1 MITDG
6 LTIVIISILF
16 YINFDFILFSFIVI
30 EAYNINIFICCFPER
45 GFIMGVSYTGELFGR
60 ESILGSLSNRLEI
73 ALKGKGCIDLLH
85 GDAGIGK
92 TAIINKFTTLH
103 PEAQTLY
110 VQCSALTDA
119 DDLYKPCSDLLNSI
133 ESIKWQEQSKVKKFF
148 GSFNMEKVFD
158 VGGKILGFIPGLEL
172 PSAIIDLAISAYAG
186 DTNPEVL
193 AETYKND
200 KVKLYSDIILGLSME
215 KPLVVVFDDLHWADR
230 GTINVFK
237 HIFQIMLES
246 RQGLNDKKFN
256 LLLIGS
262 LRGSEAKADSLH
274 NGINEMFSFMDRYNF
289 GRTQKLMIQHEVQE
303 LDAASVQALITY
315 NFDNDEKLSD
325 GLKRWLCESSNGNPL
340 LVSNLIDVLREN
352 GAVES
357 TSTGWVDFN
366 EVSYIS
372 DSPVLKGRML
382 RLEKQGAFRSKSVVA
397 LEALRNL
404 TDTELKILYVAS
416 IFKEYFTI
424 ESLAHV
430 CKIIESDLYWPINR
444 LIKMGFI
451 VEQGEVDNGLE
462 VQNRYQIKSKALIE
476 ALRNDMSVHQT
487 NYYEESLGEYYSS
500 KIKAI
505 DYVEEAVDN
514 LDLSDLVAKPV
525 ISDKYSKINKVRDFY
540 HKMASYHYMKG
551 KNSLKAIE
559 HGLFGIERLVERYKE
574 TKEQTPSPLELD
586 GLYKTIE
593 SQISLYD
600 TLFDK
605 VIDELILVKN
615 NDNELIQHLKIRALK
630 IYAQFYGCFGQYSKA
645 TQYLNTALMLTSFTE
660 SEIDDAELMLAVAEI
675 NIDSGNFTK
684 AGQIIGKLLDYLEE
698 YGDSWESSQYDD
710 IIEKLLDLISFDS
723 SLQAKYLSK
732 VSSIAVEF
740 NSECIVDAKF
750 AELEFYLRHNNLE
763 SAKALIVQIERTHSD
778 INWAHY
784 LGIQLCTLSLYN
796 IPKDINK
803 QLERLA
809 DDWDAQYNYK
819 VKKEYQWGLNV
830 CNLFLPILLKEIK
843 VLDEDSL
850 STTVEET
857 LTLLSWLYSLLRL
870 NPDIAIED
878 YTDDEH
884 IQSVYKDRVLELQSQ
899 AINIL
904 DVNKHNIDLQAIYNW
919 FYDQIKSGLYIEERD
934 SILRYFLTSWPE
946 YIANKHI
953 EYLFTESMNSIE
965 ILSNISRYENNI
977 VAWRDYYLIKPSH
990 GLADLVVHSL
1000 EEAIKALGNN
1010 LLVVK
1015 LVNDI
1020 LLEIND
1026 FKQLVDCNK
1035 YIKLAV
1041 DICLEYSEYHK
1052 ARNLLKYASK
1062 SLSDELLL
1070 KIDELENK
1078 EYEKCLDKS
1087 NIELFSY
1094 NGEDQFSRF
1103 ITAEKMINRA
1113 ITLFSD
1119 YDDDEQIEDSKILEA
1134 LKLYVNAYKLVK
1146 NNEYAETFIDD
1157 ICESVA
1163 ECIAAIKDVDLSE
1176 FIDIFGN
1183 DCIYEFAELSQLVLQ
1198 FSFQYE
1204 ALKINQTLG
1213 DINRVAEC
1221 LVNMISTVEEA
1232 INPSESDNDDENIEN
1247 EVEKAGLSY
1256 SEVDNA
1262 LKTLDL
1268 SIEDILSLHQQL
1280 LVENTMLDTALEQ
1293 YFEFNDLSGYDFAD
1307 EYIIPSVKSSVEKI
1321 VQNIDNPILTNYV
1334 NSLLAVKNPF

>member
-1 MITDG
+1 MN
-6 LTIVIISILF
+6 L
-16 YINFDFILFSFIVI
+16 NFILFSFLEV
-30 EAYNINIFICCFPER
+30 EEYNIHIIICCFPER
-45 GFIMGVSYTGELFGR
+45 GYIMGVSYTGELFGR
-60 ESILGSLSNRLEI
+60 ESILDSLSNRLEI
-73 ALKGKGCIDLLH
+73 AVKGKGCIDLLH

-92 TAIINKFTTLH
+92 SAIINKFAVLH
-103 PEAQTLY
+103 PEVQTLY

-148 GSFNMEKVFD
+148 GSLNMEKVFD

-340 LVSNLIDVLREN
+340 LLSNLIDVLREN
-352 GAVES
+352 SAVES
-357 TSTGWVDFN
+357 TCNGWVDFN

-372 DSPVLKGRML
+372 DGPVLKGRML

-476 ALRNDMSVHQT
+476 ALRNDMSVHQIT
-487 NYYEESLGEYYSS
+487 YYENSLGEYYSS

-505 DYVEEAVDN
+505 DYMEETVDS

-605 VIDELILVKN
+605 VIDELILVKH

-645 TQYLNTALMLTSFTE
+645 SQYLNTALMLTSFTE
-660 SEIDDAELMLAVAEI
+660 SEIDDAELMVAVAEI
-675 NIDSGNFTK
+675 NIGSGNFTK

-698 YGDSWESSQYDD
+698 YGNSWESSQYDD
-710 IIEKLLDLISFDS
+710 IIENLLLLISIDS
-723 SLQAKYLSK
+723 FLQAKYISK
-732 VSSIAVEF
+732 VTSVAITLK
-740 NSECIVDAKF
+740 SECIIDAQF
-750 AELEFYLRHNNLE
+750 AELEFYLRHNDLE
-763 SAKALIVQIERTHSD
+763 RAKELIIQIESIHSD

-784 LGIQLCTLSLYN
+784 LGDQLSTLSLYK
-796 IPKDINK
+796 IPKDVDE
-803 QLERLA
+803 QLELLA
-809 DDWDAQYNYK
+809 DDWNAQYNYK
-819 VKKEYQWGLNV
+819 VKKDYQWGLNV
-830 CNLFLPILLKEIK
+830 CNLFLPILLKELK
-843 VLDEDSL
+843 SLDADSL
-850 STTVEET
+850 SSTVEET
-857 LTLLSWLYSLLRL
+857 LALLSWLYSLLRL

-878 YTDDEH
+878 YTDDEY
-884 IQSVYKDRVLELQSQ
+884 IQSVNKDRVLELQSQ

-904 DVNKHNIDLQAIYNW
+904 EVNKHNIDLQAIYNW

-934 SILRYFLTSWPE
+934 SILRYFLTSWSE
-946 YIANKHI
+946 YIDSKHI
-953 EYLFTESMNSIE
+953 EYLFIESMNSTE
-965 ILSNISRYENNI
+965 VLSNISRYENNI
-977 VAWRDYYLIKPSH
+977 AAWRDYYLIKPSH

-1015 LVNDI
+1015 LVDDI

-1052 ARNLLKYASK
+1052 ARDLSRHATKM
-1062 SLSDELLL
+1062 LSDELLL
-1070 KIDELENK
+1070 KIDDLENK

-1087 NIELFSY
+1087 NLEVFSY
-1094 NGEDQFSRF
+1094 NGEDQFSKF
-1103 ITAEKMINRA
+1103 ITAEKLINRA
-1113 ITLFSD
+1113 ELLLSD
-1119 YDDDEQIEDSKILEA
+1119 YETSEEIEDSDIIEG
-1134 LKLYVNAYKLVK
+1134 LKLYVPAYNLMK
-1146 NNEYAETFIDD
+1146 NNEYAETKIDD
-1157 ICESVA
+1157 ICE
-1163 ECIAAIKDVDLSE
+1163 CIANYIDALEEVDLSE
-1176 FIDIFGN
+1176 LVDIFGEEA
-1183 DCIYEFAELSQLVLQ
+1183 IYEIPELSKLVLQ
-1198 FSFQYE
+1198 LKFQYE

-1213 DINRVAEC
+1213 DTNRVVEC
-1221 LVNMISTVEEA
+1221 LANMITTVEEA
-1232 INPSESDNDDENIEN
+1232 INPGESDDDEDNIEN
-1247 EVEKAGLSY
+1247 EVDEGLSY
-1256 SEVDNA
+1256 NEVDNA

-1268 SIEDILSLHQQL
+1268 SIEAILSLHQQL

-1293 YFEFNDLSGYDFAD
+1293 YFEFDDLSGYDFAD
-1307 EYIIPSVKSSVEKI
+1307 EYIIPSVKSSVEQI

>member
-1 MITDG
+1 M
-6 LTIVIISILF
+6 S
-16 YINFDFILFSFIVI
+16 
-30 EAYNINIFICCFPER
+30 
-45 GFIMGVSYTGELFGR
+45 VSYVGELFGR
-60 ESILGSLSNRLEI
+60 ESILDSLSNRLDI

-92 TAIINKFTTLH
+92 TAIINKFATLR
-103 PEAQTLY
+103 PEVQTLY

-340 LVSNLIDVLREN
+340 LLSNLIDVLREN

-372 DSPVLKGRML
+372 NSPVLKGRML

-476 ALRNDMSVHQT
+476 ALRNDMSVHQIT
-487 NYYEESLGEYYSS
+487 YYENSLGEYYSS
-500 KIKAI
+500 KIKAV
-505 DYVEEAVDN
+505 DYMEETVDS

-605 VIDELILVKN
+605 VIDELILVKH
-615 NDNELIQHLKIRALK
+615 NDNELIQHLKIHALK
-630 IYAQFYGCFGQYSKA
+630 IYAQFYGCFGEYSKA
-645 TQYLNTALMLTSFTE
+645 NQYLNTALMLTSFTE

-684 AGQIIGKLLDYLEE
+684 AGQIIGKLLGYLEE
-698 YGDSWESSQYDD
+698 YGHSWESSQYDD
-710 IIEKLLDLISFDS
+710 IIEKLLDLISYDS

-763 SAKALIVQIERTHSD
+763 SAKELIVQIEKTHSD

-784 LGIQLCTLSLYN
+784 LGNQLCILSLYN
-796 IPKDINK
+796 IPKDINE
-803 QLERLA
+803 QLELFA

-819 VKKEYQWGLNV
+819 IKDYQWGLNV

-843 VLDEDSL
+843 ELDEDSL
-850 STTVEET
+850 STTVEEI
-857 LTLLSWLYSLLRL
+857 LALLSWLYSLLSL
-870 NPDIAIED
+870 NPYITIKN
-878 YTDDEH
+878 YTDDEY
-884 IQSVYKDRVLELQSQ
+884 IQSVYKGRVLDLQSQ

-904 DVNKHNIDLQAIYNW
+904 EVNKHNIDLQTIYNW
-919 FYDQIKSGLYIEERD
+919 FYNQIKIGLYTEERD
-934 SILRYFLTSWPE
+934 SILRCFLTSWPE
-946 YIANKHI
+946 YIDSKHI
-953 EYLFTESMNSIE
+953 EYLFTESMNSTE

-977 VAWRDYYLIKPSH
+977 AAWRDYYLIKPSH
-990 GLADLVVHSL
+990 GLAGLIVHSL
-1000 EEAIKALGNN
+1000 EEIIKSLGNN
-1010 LLVVK
+1010 SFVVK
-1015 LVNDI
+1015 LVDGI
-1020 LLEIND
+1020 LLKIID
-1026 FKQLVDCNK
+1026 FKQLIDCDK
-1035 YIKLAV
+1035 YIRLAV
-1041 DICLEYSEYHK
+1041 DICLEYSEYHE

-1062 SLSDELLL
+1062 SLSNELII

-1078 EYEKCLDKS
+1078 EYEKLLDK
-1087 NIELFSY
+1087 NKVELFSY
-1094 NGEDQFSRF
+1094 DGEDQFSRF
-1103 ITAEKMINRA
+1103 ITAEKIINQA
-1113 ITLFSD
+1113 ETFLSD
-1119 YDDDEQIEDSKILEA
+1119 YETDEEIDDSDIIEV
-1134 LKLYVNAYKLVK
+1134 LKLYVHAYNLIK
-1146 NNEYAETFIDD
+1146 NNEYAETKVDD
-1157 ICESVA
+1157 ICE
-1163 ECIAAIKDVDLSE
+1163 EIADYIARLEAVDLSVLV
-1176 FIDIFGN
+1176 DIFGEESV
-1183 DCIYEFAELSQLVLQ
+1183 YEIPELSPFVLQ
-1198 FSFQYE
+1198 LKFQYE

-1213 DINRVAEC
+1213 DVNRVVEC
-1221 LVNMISTVEEA
+1221 LANMISTVEEA
-1232 INPSESDNDDENIEN
+1232 INPGESDDDEDNIEN
-1247 EVEKAGLSY
+1247 EVEEGTSY
-1256 SEVDNA
+1256 NEVDNA

-1293 YFEFNDLSGYDFAD
+1293 YFKFDTLSGFDFAD
-1307 EYIIPSVKSSVEKI
+1307 EYIIPSVKSSVEQI

-1334 NSLLAVKNPF
+1334 NTLLAVKNPF

>member
-16 YINFDFILFSFIVI
+16 YINFDFILFSFIIVKT
-30 EAYNINIFICCFPER
+30 YNINIIIYSFPER
-45 GFIMGVSYTGELFGR
+45 GFIMSVSYVGELFGR
-60 ESILGSLSNRLEI
+60 ESILDSLSNRLEI

-92 TAIINKFTTLH
+92 SAIINKFATLH
-103 PEAQTLY
+103 PEVQTLY

-237 HIFQIMLES
+237 HIFQIMLEA
-246 RQGLNDKKFN
+246 RQGLNNKKFN

-303 LDAASVQALITY
+303 LDATSVQALITY

-340 LVSNLIDVLREN
+340 LLSNLIDVLREN
-352 GAVES
+352 NAVES
-357 TSTGWVDFN
+357 TATGWVDFN
-366 EVSYIS
+366 EVTYTSEGPI
-372 DSPVLKGRML
+372 LKGRML

-404 TDTELKILYVAS
+404 TDTELKILYAAS

-462 VQNRYQIKSKALIE
+462 VQNRYQNKSKALIE
-476 ALRNDMSVHQT
+476 ALRNDMSVHQIT
-487 NYYEESLGEYYSS
+487 YYEESLGEYYSS

-559 HGLFGIERLVERYKE
+559 HGLFGVERLVERYKE

-605 VIDELILVKN
+605 VIDELILVKH

-660 SEIDDAELMLAVAEI
+660 SEIDDAELAVAEI

-763 SAKALIVQIERTHSD
+763 SAKELIVQIERTHSD

-784 LGIQLCTLSLYN
+784 LGIQLCTLCLYN
-796 IPKDINK
+796 IPKDVNK
-803 QLERLA
+803 QLEILA
-809 DDWDAQYNYK
+809 DDWNAQYNYK
-819 VKKEYQWGLNV
+819 VKKDYQWGLNV

-843 VLDEDSL
+843 ALDEDSL
-850 STTVEET
+850 ATTVEET
-857 LTLLSWLYSLLRL
+857 LALLSWLYSLLRL
-870 NPDIAIED
+870 NPDIAIKN

-884 IQSVYKDRVLELQSQ
+884 IQSAYKGRVLELQSQ

-904 DVNKHNIDLQAIYNW
+904 EVNKHNIDLQAIYNW
-919 FYDQIKSGLYIEERD
+919 FYNQIKIGLYTEERD

-946 YIANKHI
+946 YIDSKHI
-953 EYLFTESMNSIE
+953 EYLFTESINSTE

-977 VAWRDYYLIKPSH
+977 AAWCDYYLIKPSH
-990 GLADLVVHSL
+990 GLASLVVHSL
-1000 EEAIKALGNN
+1000 EEIIKELGNN
-1010 LLVVK
+1010 PFVVQLVSG
-1015 LVNDI
+1015 I

-1026 FKQLVDCNK
+1026 FKQLIDCDK
-1035 YIKLAV
+1035 YIRLAV
-1041 DICLEYSEYHK
+1041 DICLEYSEYLK
-1052 ARNLLKYASK
+1052 ARNLLTYATK
-1062 SLSDELLL
+1062 SLSDELIL
-1070 KIDELENK
+1070 KIDSLEEK

-1087 NIELFSY
+1087 KVELLSY

-1113 ITLFSD
+1113 ITLFS
-1119 YDDDEQIEDSKILEA
+1119 DDDEQIEDSKILEA

-1146 NNEYAETFIDD
+1146 NNEYAETLIDD
-1157 ICESVA
+1157 ICEEIANYIA
-1163 ECIAAIKDVDLSE
+1163 ELEYVDLSVLV
-1176 FIDIFGN
+1176 DIFGEES
-1183 DCIYEFAELSQLVLQ
+1183 IYEIPELSQLVLQ
-1198 FSFQYE
+1198 LKFQYK
-1204 ALKINQTLG
+1204 ALQINQTLG
-1213 DINRVAEC
+1213 DVNRVVEC
-1221 LVNMISTVEEA
+1221 LVNIISTIEDTV
-1232 INPSESDNDDENIEN
+1232 NPGESDDEEDDTEN
-1247 EVEKAGLSY
+1247 EREESGLSY
-1256 SEVDNA
+1256 NEVDNA
-1262 LKTLDL
+1262 LRALNL
-1268 SIEDILSLHQQL
+1268 SIEDVLSLHQKL

-1293 YFEFNDLSGYDFAD
+1293 YFEFDKLSGFDFAD
-1307 EYIIPSVKSSVEKI
+1307 EYIIPSVKSSVEQI

-1334 NSLLAVKNPF
+1334 NSLLAVKNSF

>member
-1 MITDG
+1 MN
-6 LTIVIISILF
+6 L
-16 YINFDFILFSFIVI
+16 NFILFSFLGV
-30 EAYNINIFICCFPER
+30 EEYNIHIIICCFPER
-45 GFIMGVSYTGELFGR
+45 GFIMSVSYVGELFGR
-60 ESILGSLSNRLEI
+60 ESILDSLSNRLEI
-73 ALKGKGCIDLLH
+73 ALKGKSCIDLLH

-92 TAIINKFTTLH
+92 SAIINKFAVLH
-103 PEAQTLY
+103 PEVQTLY

-289 GRTQKLMIQHEVQE
+289 GRTQKLMIQHEVKE
-303 LDAASVQALITY
+303 LDVASVQALITY

-340 LVSNLIDVLREN
+340 LLSNLIDVLREN

-476 ALRNDMSVHQT
+476 ALRNDMSVHQIT
-487 NYYEESLGEYYSS
+487 YYEESLGEYYSS

-605 VIDELILVKN
+605 VIDELILVKH

-630 IYAQFYGCFGQYSKA
+630 VYAQFYGCFGEYSKA
-645 TQYLNTALMLTSFTE
+645 NQYLNTALMLTSFTE

-698 YGDSWESSQYDD
+698 YGHSWESSQYDD
-710 IIEKLLDLISFDS
+710 MIEKLLDLISYDS

-750 AELEFYLRHNNLE
+750 AELEFYLHHYNLE
-763 SAKALIVQIERTHSD
+763 SAKELIVQIEKTHSD

-784 LGIQLCTLSLYN
+784 LGTQLCTLSLSN
-796 IPKDINK
+796 IPKDINE
-803 QLERLA
+803 QLELFA

-819 VKKEYQWGLNV
+819 IKDYQWGLNV

-843 VLDEDSL
+843 ELDEDSL
-850 STTVEET
+850 STTVEEI
-857 LTLLSWLYSLLRL
+857 LALLSWLYSLLSL

-904 DVNKHNIDLQAIYNW
+904 EVNKHNIDLQAIYNW

-946 YIANKHI
+946 YIDSKHI
-953 EYLFTESMNSIE
+953 EYLFIESMNSTE
-965 ILSNISRYENNI
+965 VLSNISRYENNI
-977 VAWRDYYLIKPSH
+977 AAWRDYYLIKPSH

-1000 EEAIKALGNN
+1000 EEVIKALGNN
-1010 LLVVK
+1010 PFVVK
-1015 LVNDI
+1015 LVDDI

-1026 FKQLVDCNK
+1026 FKQLVDFNK

-1041 DICLEYSEYHK
+1041 DICLEYSEYHE

-1062 SLSDELLL
+1062 SLSNELII

-1078 EYEKCLDKS
+1078 EYEKLLDK
-1087 NIELFSY
+1087 NKVELFSY
-1094 NGEDQFSRF
+1094 DGEDQFSRF
-1103 ITAEKMINRA
+1103 ITAEKIINQA
-1113 ITLFSD
+1113 DTLLSD
-1119 YDDDEQIEDSKILEA
+1119 YETDEEKDDSDIIEI
-1134 LKLYVNAYKLVK
+1134 LKLYVSAYNLMK
-1146 NNEYAETFIDD
+1146 NNEYAETKIDD
-1157 ICESVA
+1157 ICEEIANYIA
-1163 ECIAAIKDVDLSE
+1163 ELEDVDLSALV
-1176 FIDIFGN
+1176 DIFGEES
-1183 DCIYEFAELSQLVLQ
+1183 IYEISELSPFVLQ
-1198 FSFQYE
+1198 LKFQYE

-1213 DINRVAEC
+1213 DVNRVVEC
-1221 LVNMISTVEEA
+1221 LANIISTVEEA
-1232 INPSESDNDDENIEN
+1232 INPGESDDEEDDTENKIE
-1247 EVEKAGLSY
+1247 ESGLSY
-1256 SEVDNA
+1256 NEVDNA
-1262 LKTLDL
+1262 LKALKL
-1268 SIEDILSLHQQL
+1268 SIEDVLSLHQQL

-1293 YFEFNDLSGYDFAD
+1293 YFEFDKLSGFDFAD
-1307 EYIIPSVKSSVEKI
+1307 EYIIPSVKSSVEQI

>member
-16 YINFDFILFSFIVI
+16 YINFDFILFSFIVVKT
-30 EAYNINIFICCFPER
+30 YNINIIICSFPER
-45 GFIMGVSYTGELFGR
+45 GFIMSVSYVGELFGR
-60 ESILGSLSNRLEI
+60 DSILDSLSNRLEI

-92 TAIINKFTTLH
+92 SAIINKFAVLH
-103 PEAQTLY
+103 PEVQTLY

-230 GTINVFK
+230 GTVNVFK

-303 LDAASVQALITY
+303 LDAVSVQALITY

-340 LVSNLIDVLREN
+340 LLSNLIDVLREN
-352 GAVES
+352 SAVES

-366 EVSYIS
+366 EVSYIA

-451 VEQGEVDNGLE
+451 LEQGEVDNGLE

-476 ALRNDMSVHQT
+476 ALRNDMSVHQIT
-487 NYYEESLGEYYSS
+487 YYENSLGEYYSS
-500 KIKAI
+500 KIKAV
-505 DYVEEAVDN
+505 DYMEETVDS
-514 LDLSDLVAKPV
+514 LDVSDLVAKPV

-605 VIDELILVKN
+605 VIDELILVKH

-645 TQYLNTALMLTSFTE
+645 SQYLNTALMLTSFTE
-660 SEIDDAELMLAVAEI
+660 SEIDDAELMVAVAEI

-698 YGDSWESSQYDD
+698 YGNSWESSQYDD
-710 IIEKLLDLISFDS
+710 IIENLLLLISIDS
-723 SLQAKYLSK
+723 SLQAKYISK
-732 VSSIAVEF
+732 VSSVAIKLK
-740 NSECIVDAKF
+740 SECIIDAQF
-750 AELEFYLRHNNLE
+750 AELEFYLRHNDLE
-763 SAKALIVQIERTHSD
+763 RAKELIIQIESIHSD

-784 LGIQLCTLSLYN
+784 LGDQLSTLSLYK
-796 IPKDINK
+796 IPKDVDE
-803 QLERLA
+803 QLELLA
-809 DDWDAQYNYK
+809 DDWNAQYNYK
-819 VKKEYQWGLNV
+819 VKKDYQWGLNV
-830 CNLFLPILLKEIK
+830 CNLFLSILLKEIK

-850 STTVEET
+850 SSTVEET
-857 LTLLSWLYSLLRL
+857 LALLSWLYSLLRL
-870 NPDIAIED
+870 NPDIAIKE

-904 DVNKHNIDLQAIYNW
+904 EVNKHNIDLQAIYNW
-919 FYDQIKSGLYIEERD
+919 FYNQIKSGLYIEERD

-946 YIANKHI
+946 YIDSKHI
-953 EYLFTESMNSIE
+953 EYLFIESMNSTE
-965 ILSNISRYENNI
+965 VLSNISRYENNI
-977 VAWRDYYLIKPSH
+977 AAWRDYYLIKPSH

-1015 LVNDI
+1015 LVDDI

-1052 ARNLLKYASK
+1052 ARNLSRHATKM
-1062 SLSDELLL
+1062 LSDELLL
-1070 KIDELENK
+1070 KIDDLENK

-1087 NIELFSY
+1087 NLELFSY

-1103 ITAEKMINRA
+1103 ITAEKLINQA
-1113 ITLFSD
+1113 ELLLSD
-1119 YDDDEQIEDSKILEA
+1119 YEPDEEIEDYDIIEG
-1134 LKLYVNAYKLVK
+1134 LKLYVSAYNLMK
-1146 NNEYAETFIDD
+1146 NNEYAETKIDD
-1157 ICESVA
+1157 ICES
-1163 ECIAAIKDVDLSE
+1163 IANYIDELEEVDLSE
-1176 FIDIFGN
+1176 FVDIFGEES
-1183 DCIYEFAELSQLVLQ
+1183 IYEIPELSKLVLQ
-1198 FSFQYE
+1198 LKFQYE

-1213 DINRVAEC
+1213 DTNRVVEC
-1221 LVNMISTVEEA
+1221 LANMITTVEKA
-1232 INPSESDNDDENIEN
+1232 INPGESDDDEDNIEN
-1247 EVEKAGLSY
+1247 EVDEGLSY
-1256 SEVDNA
+1256 NEVDNA

-1268 SIEDILSLHQQL
+1268 SIEAILSLHQQL

-1293 YFEFNDLSGYDFAD
+1293 YFEFDDLSGYDFAD
-1307 EYIIPSVKSSVEKI
+1307 EYIIPSVKSSVEQI

>member
-1 MITDG
+1 MI
-6 LTIVIISILF
+6 
-16 YINFDFILFSFIVI
+16 
-30 EAYNINIFICCFPER
+30 EEYNINIIIYSFPER
-45 GFIMGVSYTGELFGR
+45 GFIMSVSYVGELFGR
-60 ESILGSLSNRLEI
+60 ESILDSLSNRLEI

-92 TAIINKFTTLH
+92 SAIINKFATLH
-103 PEAQTLY
+103 PEVQTLY

-237 HIFQIMLES
+237 HIFQIMLEA

-303 LDAASVQALITY
+303 LDTTSVQALISY
-315 NFDNDEKLSD
+315 NFDYDEKLSD

-340 LVSNLIDVLREN
+340 LLSNLIDVLREN
-352 GAVES
+352 GAVEN
-357 TSTGWVDFN
+357 TATGWVDFN

-372 DSPVLKGRML
+372 DGPVLKGRML

-416 IFKEYFTI
+416 IFKDYFTI

-476 ALRNDMSVHQT
+476 ALRNDMSVHQIT
-487 NYYEESLGEYYSS
+487 YYESSLGEYYSS

-505 DYVEEAVDN
+505 DYMEETVDS
-514 LDLSDLVAKPV
+514 LDLSELVAKPV

-605 VIDELILVKN
+605 VIDELILVKH

-630 IYAQFYGCFGQYSKA
+630 IYAQFYGCFGQYTKA
-645 TQYLNTALMLTSFTE
+645 SQYLNTALMLTTFTE

-698 YGDSWESSQYDD
+698 YGNSWESSQYDY
-710 IIEKLLDLISFDS
+710 IIKELLDLISSDS

-740 NSECIVDAKF
+740 NSECIIDAKF
-750 AELEFYLRHNNLE
+750 AELEFYLHHNNLE
-763 SAKALIVQIERTHSD
+763 SAKEIIVQIEKIHSD
-778 INWAHY
+778 INWGDY
-784 LGIQLCTLSLYN
+784 LSNQLSILSLYN
-796 IPKDINK
+796 IPKDISK
-803 QLERLA
+803 QIMLLGSY
-809 DDWDAQYNYK
+809 WNAQYNYE
-819 VKKEYQWGLNV
+819 VKKDYQWGLNV
-830 CNLFLPILLKEIK
+830 CNLFLPILLNEIK
-843 VLDEDSL
+843 SLDENSI
-850 STTVEET
+850 STTVEEA
-857 LTLLSWLYSLLRL
+857 LALLSCLYSFLKL
-870 NPDIAIED
+870 NPDVDIKK
-878 YTDDEH
+878 YTDDEY
-884 IQSVYKDRVLELQSQ
+884 IQSVYKSRVLELQSQ

-904 DVNKHNIDLQAIYNW
+904 EVNKKNIDLQAIYNW
-919 FYDQIKSGLYIEERD
+919 FYNQIKSGLYIEERD

-946 YIANKHI
+946 YIESKHI
-953 EYLFTESMNSIE
+953 EYLFIESMNSIE
-965 ILSNISRYENNI
+965 IVSNISRYENNI
-977 VAWRDYYLIKPSH
+977 AAWCDYYEFKPSSS
-990 GLADLVVHSL
+990 LADLVVNSL
-1000 EEAIKALGNN
+1000 EERIKALGNN
-1010 LLVVK
+1010 PFAVK
-1015 LVNDI
+1015 LVDEI

-1041 DICLEYSEYHK
+1041 DICLAYSEYHK
-1052 ARNLLKYASK
+1052 ARILLKYASK
-1062 SLSDELLL
+1062 SLSDELTP

-1087 NIELFSY
+1087 NLELFSY

-1103 ITAEKMINRA
+1103 ITAEKLINQA
-1113 ITLFSD
+1113 ESLLSD
-1119 YDDDEQIEDSKILEA
+1119 YESDEEIEDSDIIEG
-1134 LKLYVNAYKLVK
+1134 LKLYVPAYNLMK
-1146 NNEYAETFIDD
+1146 NNEYAETKIDD
-1157 ICESVA
+1157 ICE
-1163 ECIAAIKDVDLSE
+1163 CIANYIAELKDVDLSE
-1176 FIDIFGN
+1176 LVDVFGEEA
-1183 DCIYEFAELSQLVLQ
+1183 IYEIPELSQLVLQ
-1198 FSFQYE
+1198 FKFQYE
-1204 ALKINQTLG
+1204 ALQINQTLG
-1213 DINRVAEC
+1213 DVNRVVEC
-1221 LVNMISTVEEA
+1221 LANIISTVEDA
-1232 INPSESDNDDENIEN
+1232 INPGESDDDEDNIEN
-1247 EVEKAGLSY
+1247 KVEEGLSY
-1256 SEVDNA
+1256 NEVDNA
-1262 LKTLDL
+1262 LNALNL
-1268 SIEDILSLHQQL
+1268 SIEAILSLHQQL

-1293 YFEFNDLSGYDFAD
+1293 YFEFDKLSGFDFAD
-1307 EYIIPSVKSSVEKI
+1307 EYIIPSVKSSVELI
-1321 VQNIDNPILTNYV
+1321 VQNVDNPILTNYV
-1334 NSLLAVKNPF
+1334 DSLLAVKDPF

>member
-1 MITDG
+1 MN
-6 LTIVIISILF
+6 L
-16 YINFDFILFSFIVI
+16 NFILFSFLGV
-30 EAYNINIFICCFPER
+30 EEYNIHIIICCFPER
-45 GFIMGVSYTGELFGR
+45 GFIMSVSYVGELFGR
-60 ESILGSLSNRLEI
+60 ESILDSLSNRLEI
-73 ALKGKGCIDLLH
+73 ALKGKSCIDLLH

-92 TAIINKFTTLH
+92 SAIINKFAVLH
-103 PEAQTLY
+103 PEVQTLY

-148 GSFNMEKVFD
+148 SSFNMEKVFD

-289 GRTQKLMIQHEVQE
+289 GRTQKLMIQHEVKE
-303 LDAASVQALITY
+303 LDVASVQALITY

-340 LVSNLIDVLREN
+340 LLSNLIDVLREN

-476 ALRNDMSVHQT
+476 ALRNDMSVHQIT
-487 NYYEESLGEYYSS
+487 YYEESLGEYYSS

-605 VIDELILVKN
+605 VIDELILVKH

-630 IYAQFYGCFGQYSKA
+630 VYAQFYGCFGEYSKA
-645 TQYLNTALMLTSFTE
+645 NQYLNTALMLTSFTE

-698 YGDSWESSQYDD
+698 YGHSWESSQYDD
-710 IIEKLLDLISFDS
+710 MIEKLLDLISYDS

-750 AELEFYLRHNNLE
+750 AELEFYLHHYNLE
-763 SAKALIVQIERTHSD
+763 SAKELIVQIEKTHSD

-784 LGIQLCTLSLYN
+784 LGTQLCTLSLSN
-796 IPKDINK
+796 IPKDINE
-803 QLERLA
+803 QLELFA

-819 VKKEYQWGLNV
+819 IKDYQWGLNV

-843 VLDEDSL
+843 ELDEDSL
-850 STTVEET
+850 STTVEEI
-857 LTLLSWLYSLLRL
+857 LALLSWLYSLLSL

-904 DVNKHNIDLQAIYNW
+904 EVNKHNIDLQAIYNW

-946 YIANKHI
+946 YIDSKHI
-953 EYLFTESMNSIE
+953 EYLFIESMNSTE
-965 ILSNISRYENNI
+965 VLSNISRYENNI
-977 VAWRDYYLIKPSH
+977 AAWRDYYLIKPSH

-1000 EEAIKALGNN
+1000 EEVIKALGNN
-1010 LLVVK
+1010 PFVVK
-1015 LVNDI
+1015 LVDDI

-1026 FKQLVDCNK
+1026 FKQLVDFNK

-1041 DICLEYSEYHK
+1041 DICLEYSEYHE

-1062 SLSDELLL
+1062 SLSNELII

-1078 EYEKCLDKS
+1078 EYEKLLDK
-1087 NIELFSY
+1087 NKVELFSY
-1094 NGEDQFSRF
+1094 DGEDQFSRF
-1103 ITAEKMINRA
+1103 ITAEKIINQA
-1113 ITLFSD
+1113 DTLLSD
-1119 YDDDEQIEDSKILEA
+1119 YETDEEKDDSDIIEI
-1134 LKLYVNAYKLVK
+1134 LKLYVSAYNLMK
-1146 NNEYAETFIDD
+1146 NNEYAETKIDD
-1157 ICESVA
+1157 ICEEIANYIA
-1163 ECIAAIKDVDLSE
+1163 ELEDVDLSALV
-1176 FIDIFGN
+1176 DIFGEES
-1183 DCIYEFAELSQLVLQ
+1183 IYEISELSPFVLQ
-1198 FSFQYE
+1198 LKFQYE

-1213 DINRVAEC
+1213 DVNRVVEC
-1221 LVNMISTVEEA
+1221 LANIISTVEEA
-1232 INPSESDNDDENIEN
+1232 INPGESDDEEDDTENKIE
-1247 EVEKAGLSY
+1247 ESGLSY
-1256 SEVDNA
+1256 NEVDNA
-1262 LKTLDL
+1262 LKALKL
-1268 SIEDILSLHQQL
+1268 SIEDVLSLHQQL

-1293 YFEFNDLSGYDFAD
+1293 YFEFDKLSGFDFAD
-1307 EYIIPSVKSSVEKI
+1307 EYIIPSVKSSVEQI

>member
-16 YINFDFILFSFIVI
+16 YINLDFILFSFVVVKT
-30 EAYNINIFICCFPER
+30 YNINIIIGCFPER
-45 GFIMGVSYTGELFGR
+45 GYIMGVSYTGELFGR
-60 ESILGSLSNRLEI
+60 ESILDSLSSRLELS
-73 ALKGKGCIDLLH
+73 LKGKGCIDLLH

-92 TAIINKFTTLH
+92 SAIINKFATLH
-103 PEAQTLY
+103 PEVQTLY

-133 ESIKWQEQSKVKKFF
+133 ESIKWKEQSKVKKFF

-237 HIFQIMLES
+237 HIFQIMLEA

-303 LDAASVQALITY
+303 LDTESVQALITY

-340 LVSNLIDVLREN
+340 LLSNLIDVLREN

-372 DSPVLKGRML
+372 DGPVLKGRML

-416 IFKEYFTI
+416 IFKDYFTI

-476 ALRNDMSVHQT
+476 ALRNDMSVHQIT
-487 NYYEESLGEYYSS
+487 YYENSLGEYYSS

-505 DYVEEAVDN
+505 DYMEETVDS
-514 LDLSDLVAKPV
+514 LDLSELVAKPV

-605 VIDELILVKN
+605 VIDELILVKH

-630 IYAQFYGCFGQYSKA
+630 IYAQFYGCFGQYTKA
-645 TQYLNTALMLTSFTE
+645 SQYLNTALMLTTFTE

-684 AGQIIGKLLDYLEE
+684 AGQIIGKLLDHLEE
-698 YGDSWESSQYDD
+698 YGNSWESSQYDY
-710 IIEKLLDLISFDS
+710 IIKELLDLISSDS

-740 NSECIVDAKF
+740 NSECIIDAKF
-750 AELEFYLRHNNLE
+750 AELEFYLHHNNFE
-763 SAKALIVQIERTHSD
+763 SAKEIIVQIEKLHSD
-778 INWAHY
+778 INWGDY
-784 LGIQLCTLSLYN
+784 LSNQLSILSLYN
-796 IPKDINK
+796 IPKDISK
-803 QLERLA
+803 QIMLLGSY
-809 DDWDAQYNYK
+809 WNAQYNYE
-819 VKKEYQWGLNV
+819 VKKDYQWGLNV
-830 CNLFLPILLKEIK
+830 CNLFLPILLNEIK
-843 VLDEDSL
+843 SLDEHSI
-850 STTVEET
+850 STTVEEA
-857 LTLLSWLYSLLRL
+857 LALLSCLYSFLKL
-870 NPDIAIED
+870 NPDVDIKK
-878 YTDDEH
+878 YTDDEY
-884 IQSVYKDRVLELQSQ
+884 IQSVYKSRVLELQSQ

-904 DVNKHNIDLQAIYNW
+904 EANKKNIDLQAIYNW
-919 FYDQIKSGLYIEERD
+919 FYNQIKNGLYIEERD

-946 YIANKHI
+946 YIDSKHI
-953 EYLFTESMNSIE
+953 KYLLIESLKSTE
-965 ILSNISRYENNI
+965 ILSNISRYEYNI
-977 VAWRDYYLIKPSH
+977 AAWRDYYLIKPSH

-1010 LLVVK
+1010 LFVVK
-1015 LVNDI
+1015 LVDDI
-1020 LLEIND
+1020 LLKIND

-1035 YIKLAV
+1035 YIKVAV
-1041 DICLEYSEYHK
+1041 DICLEYSEYYE
-1052 ARNLLKYASK
+1052 ARNLLKSASK
-1062 SLSDELLL
+1062 SLSDELTL
-1070 KIDELENK
+1070 KIDEIENK

-1087 NIELFSY
+1087 NLELFSY
-1094 NGEDQFSRF
+1094 NGEDQFSKF
-1103 ITAEKMINRA
+1103 ITAEKLINRA
-1113 ITLFSD
+1113 ELLLSD
-1119 YDDDEQIEDSKILEA
+1119 YETPEEIEDSDIIEG
-1134 LKLYVNAYKLVK
+1134 LKLYVPAYNLMK
-1146 NNEYAETFIDD
+1146 NNEYAETKIDD
-1157 ICESVA
+1157 ICEEIA
-1163 ECIAAIKDVDLSE
+1163 DYIAALEEVDVSE
-1176 FIDIFGN
+1176 FVDIFGEEA
-1183 DCIYEFAELSQLVLQ
+1183 IYEIPELSKLVLQ
-1198 FSFQYE
+1198 FKFQYE

-1213 DINRVAEC
+1213 DTNRVVEC

-1232 INPSESDNDDENIEN
+1232 INPGESDDDEDNIEN
-1247 EVEKAGLSY
+1247 EVEEGLSY
-1256 SEVDNA
+1256 NEVDNA
-1262 LKTLDL
+1262 LKALDL
-1268 SIEDILSLHQQL
+1268 SIEALLSLHQQL

-1293 YFEFNDLSGYDFAD
+1293 YFEFDKLSGFDFAD
-1307 EYIIPSVKSSVEKI
+1307 EYIIPSVKSSVEQI
-1321 VQNIDNPILTNYV
+1321 VQNVDNPILTNYV
-1334 NSLLAVKNPF
+1334 DSLLAVKNPF

>member
-1 MITDG
+1 MITYG

-16 YINFDFILFSFIVI
+16 YINFDFILFSFIVVKT
-30 EAYNINIFICCFPER
+30 YNINIIICSFPER

-60 ESILGSLSNRLEI
+60 ECILDSLSNRLEI
-73 ALKGKGCIDLLH
+73 AVKGKGCIDLLH

-92 TAIINKFTTLH
+92 SAIINKFAVLH
-103 PEAQTLY
+103 PEVQTLY

-133 ESIKWQEQSKVKKFF
+133 ESIKWQEKNKVKKLF
-148 GSFNMEKVFD
+148 GYFNMEKVFD

-200 KVKLYSDIILGLSME
+200 KVKLYSDILLGLSME
-215 KPLVVVFDDLHWADR
+215 KPIVVVFDDLHWADR

-237 HIFQIMLES
+237 HIFQIMLEA

-325 GLKRWLCESSNGNPL
+325 GLKRWLGESSNGNPL
-340 LVSNLIDVLREN
+340 LLSNLIDVLREN

-357 TSTGWVDFN
+357 TATGWVDFN

-372 DSPVLKGRML
+372 DGPVLKGRML

-430 CKIIESDLYWPINR
+430 CKINESDLYWPINR

-476 ALRNDMSVHQT
+476 ALRNDMSVHQIT
-487 NYYEESLGEYYSS
+487 YYEESLGEYYST

-505 DYVEEAVDN
+505 DYMEETVDS

-551 KNSLKAIE
+551 KSSLKAIE

-586 GLYKTIE
+586 GLYKT
-593 SQISLYD
+593 QISLYD

-605 VIDELILVKN
+605 VIDELILVKH

-645 TQYLNTALMLTSFTE
+645 SQYLNTALMLTSFTE

-675 NIDSGNFTK
+675 NIDGGNFTK

-698 YGDSWESSQYDD
+698 YGNSWDSLQYDD
-710 IIEKLLDLISFDS
+710 IIENLLLLISTDS
-723 SLQAKYLSK
+723 SLQAKYISK
-732 VSSIAVEF
+732 VTSVAIGLK
-740 NSECIVDAKF
+740 SECIIDAQF
-750 AELEFYLRHNNLE
+750 AELEFYLRHNNLDRTKE
-763 SAKALIVQIERTHSD
+763 LILQIERRHSD
-778 INWAHY
+778 INWAYY
-784 LGIQLCTLSLYN
+784 LGTQICTLSLYK
-796 IPKDINK
+796 ISKDVDK
-803 QLERLA
+803 QLELLA
-809 DDWDAQYNYK
+809 DDWNAQYNYR
-819 VKKEYQWGLNV
+819 VKKDYRWGLNL

-843 VLDEDSL
+843 TLDEDSL
-850 STTVEET
+850 SSTVEET
-857 LTLLSWLYSLLRL
+857 LALLSWLYSLLRL
-870 NPDIAIED
+870 NPDIAIKE

-904 DVNKHNIDLQAIYNW
+904 EVNKNNIDLQAIYNW
-919 FYDQIKSGLYIEERD
+919 FYNQIKSGLYIEERD

-946 YIANKHI
+946 YIDSKHI
-953 EYLFTESMNSIE
+953 EYLFIESMNSIE
-965 ILSNISRYENNI
+965 IVSNISRYEINI
-977 VAWRDYYLIKPSH
+977 AAWRDYYELKPSS
-990 GLADLVVHSL
+990 GLANLVVHSL
-1000 EEAIKALGNN
+1000 EETIKALGNN
-1010 LLVVK
+1010 LFVVK
-1015 LVNDI
+1015 LVDGI
-1020 LLEIND
+1020 LLKIND
-1026 FKQLVDCNK
+1026 FKKLVDCNK

-1070 KIDELENK
+1070 KIDDLENK

-1087 NIELFSY
+1087 NLELFSY

-1103 ITAEKMINRA
+1103 ITAEKLINQA
-1113 ITLFSD
+1113 ESLLSG
-1119 YDDDEQIEDSKILEA
+1119 YEPDEKIEDSDIIEV
-1134 LKLYVNAYKLVK
+1134 LKLYVSAYNLMK
-1146 NNEYAETFIDD
+1146 NNEYAETKIDD
-1157 ICESVA
+1157 ICESIVKYID
-1163 ECIAAIKDVDLSE
+1163 ELEEVDLSE
-1176 FIDIFGN
+1176 LVDIFGEES
-1183 DCIYEFAELSQLVLQ
+1183 IYEIPELSPFVLQ
-1198 FSFQYE
+1198 LKFQYE

-1213 DINRVAEC
+1213 DVNRVVEC
-1221 LVNMISTVEEA
+1221 LANMLSTLEDA
-1232 INPSESDNDDENIEN
+1232 INPGESDDDEDNIEN
-1247 EVEKAGLSY
+1247 EVEEGLSY
-1256 SEVDNA
+1256 NEVDNA

-1268 SIEDILSLHQQL
+1268 SIGAVLSLHQQL

-1293 YFEFNDLSGYDFAD
+1293 YFEFDKLSGFDFAD
-1307 EYIIPSVKSSVEKI
+1307 EHIIPSVKSSVEQI
-1321 VQNIDNPILTNYV
+1321 VQNVDNPILTNYV

>member
-1 MITDG
+1 MI
-6 LTIVIISILF
+6 
-16 YINFDFILFSFIVI
+16 
-30 EAYNINIFICCFPER
+30 EEYNINIIIYSFPER
-45 GFIMGVSYTGELFGR
+45 GFIMSVSYVGELFGR
-60 ESILGSLSNRLEI
+60 ESILDSLSNRLEI

-92 TAIINKFTTLH
+92 SAIINKFAVLH
-103 PEAQTLY
+103 PEVQTLY

-237 HIFQIMLES
+237 HIFQIMLEA

-303 LDAASVQALITY
+303 LDTTSVQALISY
-315 NFDNDEKLSD
+315 NFDYDEKLSD

-340 LVSNLIDVLREN
+340 LLSNLIDVLREN
-352 GAVES
+352 GAVEN
-357 TSTGWVDFN
+357 TATGWVDFN

-372 DSPVLKGRML
+372 DGPVLKGRML

-416 IFKEYFTI
+416 IFKDYFTI

-476 ALRNDMSVHQT
+476 ALRNDMSVHQIT
-487 NYYEESLGEYYSS
+487 YYESSLGEYYSS

-505 DYVEEAVDN
+505 DYMEETVDS
-514 LDLSDLVAKPV
+514 LDLSELVAKPV

-605 VIDELILVKN
+605 VIDELILVKH

-630 IYAQFYGCFGQYSKA
+630 IYAQFYGCFGQYTKA
-645 TQYLNTALMLTSFTE
+645 SQYLNTALMLTTFTE

-698 YGDSWESSQYDD
+698 YGNSWESSQYDY
-710 IIEKLLDLISFDS
+710 IIKELLDLISSDS

-740 NSECIVDAKF
+740 NSECIIDAKF
-750 AELEFYLRHNNLE
+750 AELEFYLHHNNLE
-763 SAKALIVQIERTHSD
+763 SAKEIIVQIEKLHSD
-778 INWAHY
+778 INWGDY
-784 LGIQLCTLSLYN
+784 LSNQLSILSLYN
-796 IPKDINK
+796 IPKDISK
-803 QLERLA
+803 QIMLLGSY
-809 DDWDAQYNYK
+809 WNAQYNYE
-819 VKKEYQWGLNV
+819 VKKDYQWGLNV
-830 CNLFLPILLKEIK
+830 CNLFLPILLNEIK
-843 VLDEDSL
+843 SLDENSI
-850 STTVEET
+850 STTVEEA
-857 LTLLSWLYSLLRL
+857 LALLSCLYSFLKL
-870 NPDIAIED
+870 NPDVDIKK
-878 YTDDEH
+878 YTDDEY
-884 IQSVYKDRVLELQSQ
+884 IQSVYKSRVLELQSQ

-904 DVNKHNIDLQAIYNW
+904 EVNKKNIDLQAIYNW
-919 FYDQIKSGLYIEERD
+919 FYNQIKSGLYIEERD

-946 YIANKHI
+946 YIESKHI
-953 EYLFTESMNSIE
+953 EYLFIESMNSIE
-965 ILSNISRYENNI
+965 IVSNISRYENNI
-977 VAWRDYYLIKPSH
+977 AAWCDYYEFKPSSS
-990 GLADLVVHSL
+990 LADLVVNSL
-1000 EEAIKALGNN
+1000 EERIKDLGNN
-1010 LLVVK
+1010 PFAVK
-1015 LVNDI
+1015 LVDEI

-1041 DICLEYSEYHK
+1041 DICLAYSEYHK
-1052 ARNLLKYASK
+1052 ARILLKYASN
-1062 SLSDELLL
+1062 SLSDELTP

-1087 NIELFSY
+1087 NLELFSY

-1103 ITAEKMINRA
+1103 ITAEKLINQA
-1113 ITLFSD
+1113 ESLLSD
-1119 YDDDEQIEDSKILEA
+1119 YEPDEEIEDSDIIEG
-1134 LKLYVNAYKLVK
+1134 LKLYVPAYNLMK
-1146 NNEYAETFIDD
+1146 NNEYAETKIDD
-1157 ICESVA
+1157 ICE
-1163 ECIAAIKDVDLSE
+1163 CIANYIAELEDVDLSE
-1176 FIDIFGN
+1176 LVDVFGEEA
-1183 DCIYEFAELSQLVLQ
+1183 IYEIPELSQLVLQ
-1198 FSFQYE
+1198 LKFQYE
-1204 ALKINQTLG
+1204 ALQINQTLG
-1213 DINRVAEC
+1213 DVNRVVEC
-1221 LVNMISTVEEA
+1221 LANIISTVEDA
-1232 INPSESDNDDENIEN
+1232 INPGESDDDEDNIEN
-1247 EVEKAGLSY
+1247 KVEEGLSY
-1256 SEVDNA
+1256 NEVDNA
-1262 LKTLDL
+1262 LNALNL
-1268 SIEDILSLHQQL
+1268 SIEAILSLHQQL

-1293 YFEFNDLSGYDFAD
+1293 YFEFDKLSGFDFAD
-1307 EYIIPSVKSSVEKI
+1307 EYIIPSVKSSVEQI
-1321 VQNIDNPILTNYV
+1321 VQNVDNPILTNYV
-1334 NSLLAVKNPF
+1334 DSLLAVKDPF

>member
-1 MITDG
+1 M
-6 LTIVIISILF
+6 VKK
-16 YINFDFILFSFIVI
+16 
-30 EAYNINIFICCFPER
+30 YNINIIIYSFPER
-45 GFIMGVSYTGELFGR
+45 GFIMSVSYVGELFGR
-60 ESILGSLSNRLEI
+60 ESILDSLSNRLEI

-92 TAIINKFTTLH
+92 SAIINKFAISH
-103 PEAQTLY
+103 PEVQTLY

-148 GSFNMEKVFD
+148 GTFNMEKVFD

-200 KVKLYSDIILGLSME
+200 KVRLYSDIILGLSME
-215 KPLVVVFDDLHWADR
+215 KPIVVVFDDLHWADR

-303 LDAASVQALITY
+303 LDTVSVQALITY

-340 LVSNLIDVLREN
+340 LLSNLIDVLREN

-357 TSTGWVDFN
+357 TSTGWIDFN

-372 DSPVLKGRML
+372 DGPVLKGRML

-404 TDTELKILYVAS
+404 TELKILYVAS
-416 IFKEYFTI
+416 IFKGYFTI

-462 VQNRYQIKSKALIE
+462 IQNRYQIKSKALIE
-476 ALRNDMSVHQT
+476 ALRNDMSVHQIT
-487 NYYEESLGEYYSS
+487 YYENSLGEYYSS

-505 DYVEEAVDN
+505 GYMEETVDS

-593 SQISLYD
+593 SQVSLYD

-605 VIDELILVKN
+605 VIDELILVKH

-630 IYAQFYGCFGQYSKA
+630 IYAQFYGCFGQYTKA
-645 TQYLNTALMLTSFTE
+645 SQYLNTALMLTSFTE

-684 AGQIIGKLLDYLEE
+684 AGQIIGKLLDYLEK
-698 YGDSWESSQYDD
+698 YGNSWESSQYDD
-710 IIEKLLDLISFDS
+710 IIENLLLLISIDS
-723 SLQAKYLSK
+723 FLQAKYISK
-732 VSSIAVEF
+732 VTSVAITLK
-740 NSECIVDAKF
+740 SECIIDAQF
-750 AELEFYLRHNNLE
+750 AELEFYLRHNDLE
-763 SAKALIVQIERTHSD
+763 RAKELIIQIESIHSD

-784 LGIQLCTLSLYN
+784 LGDQLSTLSLYK
-796 IPKDINK
+796 IPKDVDE
-803 QLERLA
+803 QLELLA
-809 DDWDAQYNYK
+809 DDWNAQYNYK
-819 VKKEYQWGLNV
+819 VKKDYQWGLNV
-830 CNLFLPILLKEIK
+830 CNLFLSILLKEIK

-878 YTDDEH
+878 YTDDEY

-904 DVNKHNIDLQAIYNW
+904 EVNKHNIDLQAIYDW

-946 YIANKHI
+946 YIDSKHI
-953 EYLFTESMNSIE
+953 EYLFIESMNSTE
-965 ILSNISRYENNI
+965 VLSNISRYENNI
-977 VAWRDYYLIKPSH
+977 AAWRDYYLIKPSH

-1015 LVNDI
+1015 LVDDI

-1052 ARNLLKYASK
+1052 ARNLSRHATNL
-1062 SLSDELLL
+1062 LSDELLL
-1070 KIDELENK
+1070 KIDDLENK

-1087 NIELFSY
+1087 NLELFSY

-1119 YDDDEQIEDSKILEA
+1119 YDDNEQIEDSKILEA
-1134 LKLYVNAYKLVK
+1134 LNLYVNAYKLVK
-1146 NNEYAETFIDD
+1146 NNEYAETLIDD
-1157 ICESVA
+1157 ICE
-1163 ECIAAIKDVDLSE
+1163 EIADYIARLEAVDLSVLV
-1176 FIDIFGN
+1176 DIFGEES
-1183 DCIYEFAELSQLVLQ
+1183 IYEIPELSQLVLQ
-1198 FSFQYE
+1198 LKFQYE
-1204 ALKINQTLG
+1204 ALKINQNLG
-1213 DINRVAEC
+1213 DTNRVVEC
-1221 LVNMISTVEEA
+1221 LENMITTVEEA
-1232 INPSESDNDDENIEN
+1232 INPGESDDDEDNIEN
-1247 EVEKAGLSY
+1247 EVDEGFFY
-1256 SEVDNA
+1256 NEVDNA
-1262 LKTLDL
+1262 LKILDL
-1268 SIEDILSLHQQL
+1268 SIEAVLSLHKQL

-1293 YFEFNDLSGYDFAD
+1293 YFEFDKLSGFDFAD
-1307 EYIIPSVKSSVEKI
+1307 EYIIPNLKSSVEQI
-1321 VQNIDNPILTNYV
+1321 VQNVDSPILTNYV
-1334 NSLLAVKNPF
+1334 NGLLAVKNPF

>member
-1 MITDG
+1 MN
-6 LTIVIISILF
+6 L
-16 YINFDFILFSFIVI
+16 NFILFSFLEV
-30 EAYNINIFICCFPER
+30 EEYNIHIIICCFPER
-45 GFIMGVSYTGELFGR
+45 GYIMGVSYTGELFGR
-60 ESILGSLSNRLEI
+60 ESILDSLSNRLEI
-73 ALKGKGCIDLLH
+73 AVKGKGCIDLLH

-92 TAIINKFTTLH
+92 SAIINKFAVLH
-103 PEAQTLY
+103 PEVQTLY

-186 DTNPEVL
+186 DTNPEIL

-289 GRTQKLMIQHEVQE
+289 GRTQRLMIQHEVQE
-303 LDAASVQALITY
+303 LDDASLQALITY
-315 NFDNDEKLSD
+315 NFDNDENLSD

-340 LVSNLIDVLREN
+340 LLSNLIDVLREN
-352 GAVES
+352 SAVES
-357 TSTGWVDFN
+357 TCNGWVDFN

-372 DSPVLKGRML
+372 DGPVLKGRML

-476 ALRNDMSVHQT
+476 ALRNDMSVHQIT
-487 NYYEESLGEYYSS
+487 YYENSLGEYYSS

-505 DYVEEAVDN
+505 DYMEETVDS

-605 VIDELILVKN
+605 VIDELILVKH

-645 TQYLNTALMLTSFTE
+645 SQYLNTALMLTSFTE
-660 SEIDDAELMLAVAEI
+660 SEIDDAELMVAVAEI
-675 NIDSGNFTK
+675 NIGSGNFTK

-698 YGDSWESSQYDD
+698 YGNSWESSQYDD
-710 IIEKLLDLISFDS
+710 IIENLLLLISIDS
-723 SLQAKYLSK
+723 FLQAKYISK
-732 VSSIAVEF
+732 VTSVAITLK
-740 NSECIVDAKF
+740 SECIIDAQF
-750 AELEFYLRHNNLE
+750 AELEFYLRHNDLE
-763 SAKALIVQIERTHSD
+763 RAKELIIQIESIHSD

-784 LGIQLCTLSLYN
+784 LGDQLSTLSLYK
-796 IPKDINK
+796 IPKDVDE
-803 QLERLA
+803 QLELLA
-809 DDWDAQYNYK
+809 DDWNAQYNYK
-819 VKKEYQWGLNV
+819 VKKDYQWGLNV
-830 CNLFLPILLKEIK
+830 CNLFLPILLKELK
-843 VLDEDSL
+843 SLDADSL
-850 STTVEET
+850 SSTVEET
-857 LTLLSWLYSLLRL
+857 LALLSWLYSLLRL

-878 YTDDEH
+878 YTDDEY
-884 IQSVYKDRVLELQSQ
+884 IQSVNKDRVLELQSQ

-904 DVNKHNIDLQAIYNW
+904 EVNKHNIDLQAIYNW

-934 SILRYFLTSWPE
+934 SILRYFLTSWSE
-946 YIANKHI
+946 YIDSKHI
-953 EYLFTESMNSIE
+953 EYLFIESMNSTE
-965 ILSNISRYENNI
+965 VLSNISRYENNI
-977 VAWRDYYLIKPSH
+977 AAWRDYYLIKPSH

-1015 LVNDI
+1015 LVDDI

-1052 ARNLLKYASK
+1052 ARNLSRHATKM
-1062 SLSDELLL
+1062 LSDELLL
-1070 KIDELENK
+1070 KIDDLENK

-1087 NIELFSY
+1087 NLELFSY

-1103 ITAEKMINRA
+1103 ITAEKLINQA
-1113 ITLFSD
+1113 ESLLSD
-1119 YDDDEQIEDSKILEA
+1119 YEPDEKIEDSDIIEV
-1134 LKLYVNAYKLVK
+1134 LKLYVSAYNLMK
-1146 NNEYAETFIDD
+1146 NNEYAETKIDD
-1157 ICESVA
+1157 ICE
-1163 ECIAAIKDVDLSE
+1163 CIANYIDALEEVDLSE
-1176 FIDIFGN
+1176 LVDIFGEEA
-1183 DCIYEFAELSQLVLQ
+1183 IYEIPELSKLVLQ
-1198 FSFQYE
+1198 LKFQYE

-1213 DINRVAEC
+1213 DTNRVVEC
-1221 LVNMISTVEEA
+1221 LANMITTVEEA
-1232 INPSESDNDDENIEN
+1232 INPGESDDDEDNIEN
-1247 EVEKAGLSY
+1247 EVDEGLSY
-1256 SEVDNA
+1256 NEVDNA

-1268 SIEDILSLHQQL
+1268 SIEAILSLHQQL

-1293 YFEFNDLSGYDFAD
+1293 YFEFDDLSGYDFAD
-1307 EYIIPSVKSSVEKI
+1307 EYIIPSVKSSVEQI

>member
-1 MITDG
+1 
-6 LTIVIISILF
+6 
-16 YINFDFILFSFIVI
+16 
-30 EAYNINIFICCFPER
+30 
-45 GFIMGVSYTGELFGR
+45 MGVSYTGELFGR
-60 ESILGSLSNRLEI
+60 ESILDSLSNRLEI

-92 TAIINKFTTLH
+92 SAIINKFATLH
-103 PEAQTLY
+103 PEVQTLY

-237 HIFQIMLES
+237 HIFQIMLEA

-340 LVSNLIDVLREN
+340 LLSNLIDVLREN

-357 TSTGWVDFN
+357 TSTGWIDFN
-366 EVSYIS
+366 EISYVS
-372 DSPVLKGRML
+372 DGPVLKGRML

-451 VEQGEVDNGLE
+451 VEQGEIDNGLE

-476 ALRNDMSVHQT
+476 ALRNDMSVNQIT
-487 NYYEESLGEYYSS
+487 YYEDSLGEYYSS
-500 KIKAI
+500 KIKDI
-505 DYVEEAVDN
+505 DYMEETVDS

-605 VIDELILVKN
+605 VIDELILVKH

-645 TQYLNTALMLTSFTE
+645 SQYLNTALMLTSFTE

-684 AGQIIGKLLDYLEE
+684 AGQNIGKLLDYLEQ
-698 YGDSWESSQYDD
+698 YGNSWAPSQYDD
-710 IIEKLLDLISFDS
+710 IIENLLLLISIDS
-723 SLQAKYLSK
+723 SLQAKYISK
-732 VSSIAVEF
+732 VTSVAIGLK
-740 NSECIVDAKF
+740 SECIIDAQF
-750 AELEFYLRHNNLE
+750 AELEFYLRHNDLE
-763 SAKALIVQIERTHSD
+763 RAKELIIQIERTHSD

-784 LGIQLCTLSLYN
+784 LGTQLCTLSLYN
-796 IPKDINK
+796 IPKDVNE
-803 QLERLA
+803 QLELLA
-809 DDWDAQYNYK
+809 DDWNTQYNYK
-819 VKKEYQWGLNV
+819 VKKDYQWGLNI

-843 VLDEDSL
+843 VLDGDSL
-850 STTVEET
+850 STTVKET
-857 LTLLSWLYSLLRL
+857 LALLSWLYNFLRL
-870 NPDIAIED
+870 NPDVAIKD

-884 IQSVYKDRVLELQSQ
+884 IQSVYKGRVLELQLQ

-904 DVNKHNIDLQAIYNW
+904 EVNKHNIDLQSIYNW

-934 SILRYFLTSWPE
+934 FILRYFLTSWPE
-946 YIANKHI
+946 YIDSKHI
-953 EYLFTESMNSIE
+953 EYLFIESMNSTE

-977 VAWRDYYLIKPSH
+977 AAWRDYYELKPSSS
-990 GLADLVVHSL
+990 LVELVVPSL
-1000 EEAIKALGNN
+1000 EETIKALGNN
-1010 LLVVK
+1010 LFVVK
-1015 LVNDI
+1015 LVDGI

-1026 FKQLVDCNK
+1026 FKQLIDCNK

-1041 DICLEYSEYHK
+1041 DICLEYSEYYK

-1062 SLSDELLL
+1062 SLSDELIL

-1087 NIELFSY
+1087 NLELFSY

-1103 ITAEKMINRA
+1103 ITAEKLINQA
-1113 ITLFSD
+1113 ESLLSD
-1119 YDDDEQIEDSKILEA
+1119 YESDEEIEDSDVIEG
-1134 LKLYVNAYKLVK
+1134 LKLYVHAYNLMK
-1146 NNEYAETFIDD
+1146 NNEYAETKIDD
-1157 ICESVA
+1157 ICE
-1163 ECIAAIKDVDLSE
+1163 CIANYIDELEEVDLSE
-1176 FIDIFGN
+1176 LVDIFGEES
-1183 DCIYEFAELSQLVLQ
+1183 IYEIPELSKLVLQ
-1198 FSFQYE
+1198 LKFQYE

-1213 DINRVAEC
+1213 DTNRVVEC
-1221 LVNMISTVEEA
+1221 LANMISTIEEA
-1232 INPSESDNDDENIEN
+1232 INPGESDDDEDNIEN
-1247 EVEKAGLSY
+1247 EVEEGLSY
-1256 SEVDNA
+1256 NEVDNA
-1262 LKTLDL
+1262 LKALDL
-1268 SIEDILSLHQQL
+1268 SIEAILSLHQQL
-1280 LVENTMLDTALEQ
+1280 LVENTMLDTSLEQ
-1293 YFEFNDLSGYDFAD
+1293 YFEFNQLSGFDFAD
-1307 EYIIPSVKSSVEKI
+1307 EYIIPSVKSSVEQI
-1321 VQNIDNPILTNYV
+1321 IQNVDNPILTNYV
-1334 NSLLAVKNPF
+1334 DSLLAVKDPF

>member
-16 YINFDFILFSFIVI
+16 YINFGFILFSFIVVKT
-30 EAYNINIFICCFPER
+30 YNINIIIYSFPER
-45 GFIMGVSYTGELFGR
+45 GFIMSVSYVGELFGR
-60 ESILGSLSNRLEI
+60 DSILDSLSNRLEI

-92 TAIINKFTTLH
+92 SAIINKFATLH
-103 PEAQTLY
+103 PEVQTLY

-133 ESIKWQEQSKVKKFF
+133 ESIKWKEQSKVKKFF

-256 LLLIGS
+256 LLLIGA

-274 NGINEMFSFMDRYNF
+274 NGINEMFSFMDRYNL
-289 GRTQKLMIQHEVQE
+289 GRTQKLMIQHEVKE

-315 NFDNDEKLSD
+315 NFDNDEKLSE

-340 LVSNLIDVLREN
+340 LLSNLIDVLREN
-352 GAVES
+352 SAVES

-476 ALRNDMSVHQT
+476 ALRNDMSVHQIT
-487 NYYEESLGEYYSS
+487 YYENSLGEYYSS

-505 DYVEEAVDN
+505 DYMEETVDS

-605 VIDELILVKN
+605 VIDELILVKH

-630 IYAQFYGCFGQYSKA
+630 VYAQFYGCFGEYSKA
-645 TQYLNTALMLTSFTE
+645 NQYLNTALMLTSFTE

-698 YGDSWESSQYDD
+698 YGHSWESSQYDD
-710 IIEKLLDLISFDS
+710 MIEKLLDLISYDS

-750 AELEFYLRHNNLE
+750 AELEFYLHHNNLE
-763 SAKALIVQIERTHSD
+763 SAKELIVQIEKTHSD

-784 LGIQLCTLSLYN
+784 LGTQLCTLSLSN
-796 IPKDINK
+796 IPKDINE
-803 QLERLA
+803 QLELFA

-819 VKKEYQWGLNV
+819 IKDYQWGLNV

-843 VLDEDSL
+843 ELDEDSL
-850 STTVEET
+850 STTVEEI
-857 LTLLSWLYSLLRL
+857 LALLSWLYSLLSL

-878 YTDDEH
+878 YIDDEH

-904 DVNKHNIDLQAIYNW
+904 EVNKHNVDLQAIYNW

-946 YIANKHI
+946 YIDSKHI
-953 EYLFTESMNSIE
+953 EYLFIESMNSTE
-965 ILSNISRYENNI
+965 VLSNISRYENNI
-977 VAWRDYYLIKPSH
+977 AAWRDYYLIKPSH

-1000 EEAIKALGNN
+1000 EEVIKALGNN
-1010 LLVVK
+1010 PFVVK
-1015 LVNDI
+1015 LVDDI

-1026 FKQLVDCNK
+1026 FKQLVDFNK

-1041 DICLEYSEYHK
+1041 DICLEYSEYHE

-1062 SLSDELLL
+1062 SLSNELII

-1078 EYEKCLDKS
+1078 EYEKLLDK
-1087 NIELFSY
+1087 NKVELFSY
-1094 NGEDQFSRF
+1094 DGEDQFSRF
-1103 ITAEKMINRA
+1103 ITAEKIINQA
-1113 ITLFSD
+1113 DTLLSD
-1119 YDDDEQIEDSKILEA
+1119 YETDEEKDDSDIIEI
-1134 LKLYVNAYKLVK
+1134 LKLYVSAYNLMK
-1146 NNEYAETFIDD
+1146 NNEYAETKIDD
-1157 ICESVA
+1157 ICEEIANYIA
-1163 ECIAAIKDVDLSE
+1163 ELEDVDLSALV
-1176 FIDIFGN
+1176 DIFGEES
-1183 DCIYEFAELSQLVLQ
+1183 IYEISELSPFVLQ
-1198 FSFQYE
+1198 LKFQYE

-1213 DINRVAEC
+1213 DVNRVVEC
-1221 LVNMISTVEEA
+1221 LANIISTVEEA
-1232 INPSESDNDDENIEN
+1232 INPGESDDEEDDTENKIE
-1247 EVEKAGLSY
+1247 ESGLSY
-1256 SEVDNA
+1256 NEVDNA
-1262 LKTLDL
+1262 LKALKL
-1268 SIEDILSLHQQL
+1268 SIEDVLSLHQQL

-1293 YFEFNDLSGYDFAD
+1293 YFEFDKLSGFDFAD
-1307 EYIIPSVKSSVEKI
+1307 EYIIPSVKSSVEQI

>member
-1 MITDG
+1 MN
-6 LTIVIISILF
+6 L
-16 YINFDFILFSFIVI
+16 NFILFSFLGV
-30 EAYNINIFICCFPER
+30 EEYNIHIIICCFPER
-45 GFIMGVSYTGELFGR
+45 GFIMSVSYVGELFGR
-60 ESILGSLSNRLEI
+60 ESILDSLSNRLEI
-73 ALKGKGCIDLLH
+73 ALKGKSCIDLLH

-92 TAIINKFTTLH
+92 SAIINKFAVLH
-103 PEAQTLY
+103 PEVQTLY

-148 GSFNMEKVFD
+148 SSFNMEKVFD

-289 GRTQKLMIQHEVQE
+289 GRTQKLMIQHEVKE
-303 LDAASVQALITY
+303 LDVASVQALITY

-340 LVSNLIDVLREN
+340 LLSNLIDVLREN

-476 ALRNDMSVHQT
+476 ALRNDMSVHQIT
-487 NYYEESLGEYYSS
+487 YYEESLGEYYSS

-600 TLFDK
+600 PLFDK
-605 VIDELILVKN
+605 VIDELILVKH

-630 IYAQFYGCFGQYSKA
+630 VYAQFYGCFGEYSKA
-645 TQYLNTALMLTSFTE
+645 NQYLNTALMLTSFTE

-698 YGDSWESSQYDD
+698 YGHSWESSQYDD
-710 IIEKLLDLISFDS
+710 MIEKLLDLISYDS

-750 AELEFYLRHNNLE
+750 AELEFYLHHYNLE
-763 SAKALIVQIERTHSD
+763 SAKELIVQIEKTHSD

-784 LGIQLCTLSLYN
+784 LGTQLCTLSLSN
-796 IPKDINK
+796 IPKDINE
-803 QLERLA
+803 QLELFA

-819 VKKEYQWGLNV
+819 IKDYQWGLNV

-843 VLDEDSL
+843 ELDEDSL
-850 STTVEET
+850 STTVEEI
-857 LTLLSWLYSLLRL
+857 LALLSWLYSLLSL

-904 DVNKHNIDLQAIYNW
+904 EVNKHNIDLQAIYNW

-946 YIANKHI
+946 YIDSKHI
-953 EYLFTESMNSIE
+953 EYLFIESMNSTE
-965 ILSNISRYENNI
+965 VLSNISRYENNI
-977 VAWRDYYLIKPSH
+977 AAWRDYYLIKPSH

-1000 EEAIKALGNN
+1000 EEVIKALGNN
-1010 LLVVK
+1010 PFVVK
-1015 LVNDI
+1015 LVDDI

-1026 FKQLVDCNK
+1026 FKQLVDFNK

-1041 DICLEYSEYHK
+1041 DICLEYSEYHE

-1062 SLSDELLL
+1062 SLSNELII

-1078 EYEKCLDKS
+1078 EYEKLLDK
-1087 NIELFSY
+1087 NKVELFSY
-1094 NGEDQFSRF
+1094 DGEDQFSRF
-1103 ITAEKMINRA
+1103 ITAEKIINQA
-1113 ITLFSD
+1113 DTLLSD
-1119 YDDDEQIEDSKILEA
+1119 YETDEEKDDSDIIEI
-1134 LKLYVNAYKLVK
+1134 LKLYVSAYNLMK
-1146 NNEYAETFIDD
+1146 NNEYAETKIDD
-1157 ICESVA
+1157 ICEEIANYIA
-1163 ECIAAIKDVDLSE
+1163 ELEDVDLSALV
-1176 FIDIFGN
+1176 DIFGEES
-1183 DCIYEFAELSQLVLQ
+1183 IYEISELSPFVLQ
-1198 FSFQYE
+1198 LKFQYE

-1213 DINRVAEC
+1213 DVNRVVEC
-1221 LVNMISTVEEA
+1221 LANIISTVEEA
-1232 INPSESDNDDENIEN
+1232 INPGESDDEEDDTENKIE
-1247 EVEKAGLSY
+1247 ESGLSY
-1256 SEVDNA
+1256 NEVDNA
-1262 LKTLDL
+1262 LKALKL
-1268 SIEDILSLHQQL
+1268 SIEDVLSLHQQL

-1293 YFEFNDLSGYDFAD
+1293 YFEFDKLSGFDFAD
-1307 EYIIPSVKSSVEKI
+1307 EYIIPSVKSSVEQI

>member
-16 YINFDFILFSFIVI
+16 YINFGFILFSFIVVKT
-30 EAYNINIFICCFPER
+30 YNINIIICIFPER
-45 GFIMGVSYTGELFGR
+45 GFIMSVSYVGELFGR
-60 ESILGSLSNRLEI
+60 DSILDSLSNRLEI

-92 TAIINKFTTLH
+92 SAIINKFTTLH
-103 PEAQTLY
+103 PEVQTLY

-340 LVSNLIDVLREN
+340 LLSNLIDVLREN
-352 GAVES
+352 SAVES

-372 DSPVLKGRML
+372 DSPALKGRML

-451 VEQGEVDNGLE
+451 IEQGEVDNGLE

-476 ALRNDMSVHQT
+476 ALRNDMSVHQIT
-487 NYYEESLGEYYSS
+487 YYENSLGEYYSS

-505 DYVEEAVDN
+505 DYIEETVDS

-605 VIDELILVKN
+605 VIDELILVKH

-645 TQYLNTALMLTSFTE
+645 SQYLNTALMLTSFTE
-660 SEIDDAELMLAVAEI
+660 SEIDDAELMVAVAEI
-675 NIDSGNFTK
+675 NIGSGNFTK

-698 YGDSWESSQYDD
+698 YGNSWESSQYDD
-710 IIEKLLDLISFDS
+710 IIENLLLLISIDS
-723 SLQAKYLSK
+723 FLQAKYISK
-732 VSSIAVEF
+732 VTSVAITLK
-740 NSECIVDAKF
+740 SECIIDAQF
-750 AELEFYLRHNNLE
+750 AELEFYLRHNDLE
-763 SAKALIVQIERTHSD
+763 RAKELIIQIESIHSD

-784 LGIQLCTLSLYN
+784 LGDQLSTLSLYK
-796 IPKDINK
+796 IPKDVDE
-803 QLERLA
+803 QLELLA
-809 DDWDAQYNYK
+809 DDWNAQYNYK
-819 VKKEYQWGLNV
+819 VKKDYQWGLNV
-830 CNLFLPILLKEIK
+830 CNLFLPILLKELK
-843 VLDEDSL
+843 SLDADSL
-850 STTVEET
+850 SSTVEET
-857 LTLLSWLYSLLRL
+857 LALLSWLYSLLRL

-878 YTDDEH
+878 YTDDEY
-884 IQSVYKDRVLELQSQ
+884 IQSVNKDRVLELQSQ

-904 DVNKHNIDLQAIYNW
+904 EVNKHNIDLQAIYNW

-934 SILRYFLTSWPE
+934 SILRYFLTSWSE
-946 YIANKHI
+946 YIDSKHI
-953 EYLFTESMNSIE
+953 EYLFIESMNSTE
-965 ILSNISRYENNI
+965 VLSNISRYENNI
-977 VAWRDYYLIKPSH
+977 AAWRDYYLIKPSH

-1015 LVNDI
+1015 LVDDI

-1052 ARNLLKYASK
+1052 ARNLSRHATKM
-1062 SLSDELLL
+1062 LSDELLL
-1070 KIDELENK
+1070 KIDDLENK

-1087 NIELFSY
+1087 NLEVFSY
-1094 NGEDQFSRF
+1094 NGEDQFSKF
-1103 ITAEKMINRA
+1103 ITAEKLINRA
-1113 ITLFSD
+1113 ELLLSD
-1119 YDDDEQIEDSKILEA
+1119 YETSEGIEDSDIIEG
-1134 LKLYVNAYKLVK
+1134 LKLYVPAYNLMK
-1146 NNEYAETFIDD
+1146 NNEYAETKIDD
-1157 ICESVA
+1157 ICE
-1163 ECIAAIKDVDLSE
+1163 CIANYIDALEEVDLSE
-1176 FIDIFGN
+1176 LVDIFGEEA
-1183 DCIYEFAELSQLVLQ
+1183 IYEIPELSKLVLQ
-1198 FSFQYE
+1198 LKFQYE

-1213 DINRVAEC
+1213 DTNRVVEC
-1221 LVNMISTVEEA
+1221 LANMITTVEEA
-1232 INPSESDNDDENIEN
+1232 INPGESDDDEDNIEN
-1247 EVEKAGLSY
+1247 EVDEGLSY
-1256 SEVDNA
+1256 NEVDNA

-1268 SIEDILSLHQQL
+1268 SIEAILSLHQQL

-1293 YFEFNDLSGYDFAD
+1293 YFEFDDLSGYDFAD
-1307 EYIIPSVKSSVEKI
+1307 EYIIPSVKSSVEQI

>member
-1 MITDG
+1 MITYG
-6 LTIVIISILF
+6 LTIVIVSILF
-16 YINFDFILFSFIVI
+16 YINLDFILFSFIVMK
-30 EAYNINIFICCFPER
+30 AYNINIIICCFPER

-60 ESILGSLSNRLEI
+60 ESILDSLSNRLEI

-92 TAIINKFTTLH
+92 SAIINKFAVLH
-103 PEAQTLY
+103 PEVQTLY

-133 ESIKWQEQSKVKKFF
+133 ELINWQEQSKVKKFF

-186 DTNPEVL
+186 DTNPDVL
-193 AETYKND
+193 DETYKND

-237 HIFQIMLES
+237 HIFQIMLEA

-274 NGINEMFSFMDRYNF
+274 NGINEMFSFIERYNF
-289 GRTQKLMIQHEVQE
+289 GRTQKLMIQHEIQE

-315 NFDNDEKLSD
+315 NFDNDEKLSE

-340 LVSNLIDVLREN
+340 LLSNLIDVLREN

-366 EVSYIS
+366 EVSYVS
-372 DSPVLKGRML
+372 DGPVLKGRML

-424 ESLAHV
+424 ESLAPV

-451 VEQGEVDNGLE
+451 IEQGEVDNGLE

-476 ALRNDMSVHQT
+476 ALRNDMSVHQVT
-487 NYYEESLGEYYSS
+487 YYEDSLGEYYSS

-505 DYVEEAVDN
+505 DYMEEAVDN
-514 LDLSDLVAKPV
+514 LDLSDLVAKSV

-559 HGLFGIERLVERYKE
+559 HGLYGIERLVERYKE

-605 VIDELILVKN
+605 VIDELILVKH

-645 TQYLNTALMLTSFTE
+645 CQYLNTALMLTTFTE

-684 AGQIIGKLLDYLEE
+684 AGQIIGKLLNYLEE
-698 YGDSWESSQYDD
+698 YGDSWESLQYDY
-710 IIEKLLDLISFDS
+710 IIKELLDLISYDS

-732 VSSIAVEF
+732 VSLIAVEF
-740 NSECIVDAKF
+740 NSECIIDAKF
-750 AELEFYLRHNNLE
+750 AELEFYLHHNNLE
-763 SAKALIVQIERTHSD
+763 STKELIVQIEKIHSD
-778 INWAHY
+778 INWGDY
-784 LGIQLCTLSLYN
+784 LSNQLSILSLYN
-796 IPKDINK
+796 IPKDISK
-803 QLERLA
+803 QIMLLGSH
-809 DDWDAQYNYK
+809 WNAQYNFE
-819 VKKEYQWGLNV
+819 VKKDYQWGLSV
-830 CNLFLPILLKEIK
+830 CTLFLPILLKEIES
-843 VLDEDSL
+843 LDEDSM
-850 STTVEET
+850 STTIEEA
-857 LTLLSWLYSLLRL
+857 LALLSWLYSLLRL
-870 NPDIAIED
+870 NPDVAIKN

-904 DVNKHNIDLQAIYNW
+904 DVNKDNIDLQAIYNW
-919 FYDQIKSGLYIEERD
+919 FYNQIKSGLYIEERD

-946 YIANKHI
+946 YIDSKHV
-953 EYLFTESMNSIE
+953 EYLFIESMNSTE

-977 VAWRDYYLIKPSH
+977 AAWRDYYELKPSSS
-990 GLADLVVHSL
+990 LAELVVQSL
-1000 EEAIKALGNN
+1000 EETIKALGNN
-1010 LLVVK
+1010 PFVVK
-1015 LVNDI
+1015 LVDGI

-1026 FKQLVDCNK
+1026 FKQLIDCNK

-1041 DICLEYSEYHK
+1041 DICLEYSEYQE
-1052 ARNLLKYASK
+1052 ARNLSKYASK
-1062 SLSDELLL
+1062 SLSDELIL
-1070 KIDELENK
+1070 KIDDLENK
-1078 EYEKCLDKS
+1078 ENEKWLDKS
-1087 NIELFSY
+1087 SLELFSY
-1094 NGEDQFSRF
+1094 NGDDQFSRF
-1103 ITAEKMINRA
+1103 ITAEKLINQA
-1113 ITLFSD
+1113 ESLLSD
-1119 YDDDEQIEDSKILEA
+1119 YEPDEEIEDSDIIEG
-1134 LKLYVNAYKLVK
+1134 LKLYVPAYNLMK
-1146 NNEYAETFIDD
+1146 NNEYAETKIDD
-1157 ICESVA
+1157 ICE
-1163 ECIAAIKDVDLSE
+1163 CIANYISELEEVDLS
-1176 FIDIFGN
+1176 DLVDTFGEES
-1183 DCIYEFAELSQLVLQ
+1183 IYEIPELSKFVLQ
-1198 FSFQYE
+1198 LKFQYE
-1204 ALKINQTLG
+1204 ALQINQTLG
-1213 DINRVAEC
+1213 DVNRVVEC
-1221 LVNMISTVEEA
+1221 LANMISTVEEA
-1232 INPSESDNDDENIEN
+1232 INPGESDDDEDNIEN
-1247 EVEKAGLSY
+1247 EVEEGLSY
-1256 SEVDNA
+1256 NEVDNV
-1262 LKTLDL
+1262 LKALDL
-1268 SIEDILSLHQQL
+1268 SIEAILSLFQQL

-1293 YFEFNDLSGYDFAD
+1293 YFEFNQLSGYDFAD
-1307 EYIIPSVKSSVEKI
+1307 EFIIPRVKSSVEQI
-1321 VQNIDNPILTNYV
+1321 LQNVDNPILSNYV
-1334 NSLLAVKNPF
+1334 NSLLAVKDPF

>member
-1 MITDG
+1 MI
-6 LTIVIISILF
+6 
-16 YINFDFILFSFIVI
+16 
-30 EAYNINIFICCFPER
+30 EEYNINIIIYSFPER
-45 GFIMGVSYTGELFGR
+45 GFIMSVSYVGELFGR
-60 ESILGSLSNRLEI
+60 ESILDSLSNRLEI

-92 TAIINKFTTLH
+92 SAIINKFAVLH
-103 PEAQTLY
+103 PEVQTLY

-237 HIFQIMLES
+237 HIFQIMLEA

-303 LDAASVQALITY
+303 LDTTSVQALISY
-315 NFDNDEKLSD
+315 NFDYDEKLSD

-340 LVSNLIDVLREN
+340 LLSNLIDVLREN
-352 GAVES
+352 GAVEN
-357 TSTGWVDFN
+357 TATGWVDFN

-372 DSPVLKGRML
+372 DGPVLKGRML

-416 IFKEYFTI
+416 IFKDYFTI

-476 ALRNDMSVHQT
+476 ALRNDMSVHQIT
-487 NYYEESLGEYYSS
+487 YYESSLGEYYSS

-505 DYVEEAVDN
+505 DYMEETVDS
-514 LDLSDLVAKPV
+514 LDLSELVAKLV

-605 VIDELILVKN
+605 VIDELILVKH

-630 IYAQFYGCFGQYSKA
+630 IYAQFYGCFGQYTKA
-645 TQYLNTALMLTSFTE
+645 SQYLNTALMLTTFTE

-698 YGDSWESSQYDD
+698 YGNSWESSQYDY
-710 IIEKLLDLISFDS
+710 IIKELLDLISSDS

-740 NSECIVDAKF
+740 NSECIIDAKF
-750 AELEFYLRHNNLE
+750 AELEFYLHHNNLE
-763 SAKALIVQIERTHSD
+763 SAKEIIVQIEKLHSD
-778 INWAHY
+778 INWGDY
-784 LGIQLCTLSLYN
+784 LSNQLSILSLYN
-796 IPKDINK
+796 IPKDISK
-803 QLERLA
+803 QIMLLGSY
-809 DDWDAQYNYK
+809 WNAQYNYE
-819 VKKEYQWGLNV
+819 VKKDYQWGLNV
-830 CNLFLPILLKEIK
+830 CNLFLPILLNEIK
-843 VLDEDSL
+843 SLDENSI
-850 STTVEET
+850 STTVEEA
-857 LTLLSWLYSLLRL
+857 LALLSCLYSFLKL
-870 NPDIAIED
+870 NPDVDIKK
-878 YTDDEH
+878 YTDDEY
-884 IQSVYKDRVLELQSQ
+884 IQSVYKSRVLELQSQ

-904 DVNKHNIDLQAIYNW
+904 EVNKKNIDLQAIYNW
-919 FYDQIKSGLYIEERD
+919 FYNQIKSGLYIEERD

-946 YIANKHI
+946 YIESKHI
-953 EYLFTESMNSIE
+953 EYLFIESMNSIE
-965 ILSNISRYENNI
+965 IVSNISRYENNI
-977 VAWRDYYLIKPSH
+977 AAWCDYYEFKPSSS
-990 GLADLVVHSL
+990 LADLVVNSL
-1000 EEAIKALGNN
+1000 EERIKDLGNN
-1010 LLVVK
+1010 PFAVK
-1015 LVNDI
+1015 LVDEI

-1041 DICLEYSEYHK
+1041 DICLAYSEYHK
-1052 ARNLLKYASK
+1052 ARILLKYASN
-1062 SLSDELLL
+1062 SLSDELTP

-1087 NIELFSY
+1087 NLELFSY

-1103 ITAEKMINRA
+1103 ITAEKLINQA
-1113 ITLFSD
+1113 ESLLSD
-1119 YDDDEQIEDSKILEA
+1119 YEPDEEIEDSDIIEG
-1134 LKLYVNAYKLVK
+1134 LKLYVPAYNLMK
-1146 NNEYAETFIDD
+1146 NNEYAETKIDD
-1157 ICESVA
+1157 ICE
-1163 ECIAAIKDVDLSE
+1163 CIANYIAELEDVDLSE
-1176 FIDIFGN
+1176 LVDVFGEEA
-1183 DCIYEFAELSQLVLQ
+1183 IYEIPELSQLVLQ
-1198 FSFQYE
+1198 LKFQYE
-1204 ALKINQTLG
+1204 ALQINQTLG
-1213 DINRVAEC
+1213 DVNRVVEC
-1221 LVNMISTVEEA
+1221 LANIISTVEDA
-1232 INPSESDNDDENIEN
+1232 INPGESDDDEDNIEN
-1247 EVEKAGLSY
+1247 KVEEGLSY
-1256 SEVDNA
+1256 NEVDNA
-1262 LKTLDL
+1262 LNALNL
-1268 SIEDILSLHQQL
+1268 SIEAILSLHQQL

-1293 YFEFNDLSGYDFAD
+1293 YFEFDKLSGFDFAD
-1307 EYIIPSVKSSVEKI
+1307 EYIIPSVKSSVEQI
-1321 VQNIDNPILTNYV
+1321 VQNVDNPILTNYV
-1334 NSLLAVKNPF
+1334 DSLLAVKDPF